1 MKRVVE
7 PPLEALDRLRQPL
20 TLGERQVLDMFCRTL
35 PPEWEIYIQ
44 PHLNGL
50 RPDFVLLNPKV
61 GIGVFEVKDWNLD
74 AREYFVK
81 SLGNGRSELWSSDGA
96 KRYSVERSNPFTAV
110 ARYKERIFNLYCPRL
125 EQKNGFAAITAGV
138 IFPYADAA
146 RVRLLQAPFLSDG
159 EAVHADRYWPVGG
172 REELT
177 RGDVSKIFPEAFRTS
192 SGVMRPELADD
203 LRGWLV
209 EPDFAA
215 EQRRPLELDA
225 EQRKLAE
232 TRTRTGFR
240 RIKGPAG
247 SGKSLVLA
255 ARAARLVSEGKSVL
269 VVSYNITLWHYLRD
283 LVVRGIE
290 QRGRLDNL
298 EFKHFHDWCKEACLE
313 ADLAEQYY
321 ALFAPIR
328 RIEESSASDEDKE
341 KRIAQLRGA
350 ILDEQV
356 PQLALRAATS
366 PDVRR
371 YDAILVDEGQ
381 DFRPLWW
388 NALKNVRAAD
398 GEMVLAADSMQ
409 DVYGTARSWT
419 EEAMH
424 GAGFSGDWARLEV
437 AYRLPRQAQRT
448 ARDFARA
455 FLPQEVVDL
464 PAVPQENLDIE
475 PCTLRWVQCSPREA
489 GKNCVDAIL
498 AMMRETGR
506 GGLANADI
514 TFICNDI
521 DFGRGVAEEL
531 ETYQD
536 GYAPIRVLHTF
547 ESDDRAG
554 KRKKMGFYMGDARI
568 KATTLHSFKG
578 WESRLLVVHV
588 GHADGEADMASIY
601 AALTRLKRS
610 PDGSWLT
617 VVCSAPEL
625 AAYGRSWSAGLEQ
638 VPAAGAVPLQVR
650 SVAELA
656 VVERP
661 AAVAA
666 PDTDPITELPTYGL
680 TGRDQVPLAILAR
693 VRALLAPAGIDVLD
707 IGHNQY
713 QEAYYFKR
721 QDAIARVNI
730 YYKASG
736 KISRVHPVQG
746 SELAAEVCQILSI
759 MVGRDLRSADTSA
772 APQFTRPFLAD
783 FHARL
788 LSKVETHDIS
798 VAAVS
803 EQQWRQ
809 RYTFMRGDVQATI
822 DVYYDGTGMFTVE
835 QPVSGTW
842 TSAPFVH
849 EVLGVVAE
857 SKVANEHV

>member
-1 MKRVVE
+1 
-7 PPLEALDRLRQPL
+7 
-20 TLGERQVLDMFCRTL
+20 MFCRTL

-74 AREYFVK
+74 ARDYFVK
-81 SLGNGRSELWSSDGA
+81 ALGNGRSELWSSDGV
-96 KRYSVERSNPFTAV
+96 KRYSVERSNPFTAA

-125 EQKNGFAAITAGV
+125 EQRNGFAAITAGV
-138 IFPYADAA
+138 IFPYADAE

-159 EAVHADRYWPVGG
+159 EAAHADRYWPVGG
-172 REELT
+172 REEVS
-177 RGDVSKIFPEAFRTS
+177 RGDIAKIFPEAFRTS

-283 LVVRGIE
+283 LVVRGID

-298 EFKHFHDWCKEACLE
+298 EFKHFHDWCKEVCLD
-313 ADLAEQYY
+313 ADLGEQYH

-341 KRIAQLRGA
+341 TLIARLRGP

-356 PQLALRAATS
+356 PQLALRAAAS
-366 PDVRR
+366 PDVKR
-371 YDAILVDEGQ
+371 YDAILLDEGQ

-388 NALKNVRAAD
+388 NALKNVRVDD

-437 AYRLPRQAQRT
+437 VYRLPRQAQRA

-455 FLPQEVVDL
+455 FLPREVVDL
-464 PAVPQENLDIE
+464 PAVPQENLEIE
-475 PCTLRWVQCSPREA
+475 PCTLRWVQCSPGEA

-498 AMMRETGR
+498 SMMRETGQ

-625 AAYGRSWSAGLEQ
+625 AAYGRSWNSTHGQ
-638 VPAAGAVPLQVR
+638 VNAAERVLPPQDHVEAAGPSEAQHR
-650 SVAELA
+650 MG
-656 VVERP
+656 P
-661 AAVAA
+661 ASLMQENA
-666 PDTDPITELPTYGL
+666 TGLPTFGL
-680 TGRDQVPLAILAR
+680 TGEHVVPLAILAE
-693 VRALLAPAGIDVLD
+693 VRELLASSGVEVLD
-707 IGHNQY
+707 IGHHQY
-713 QEAYYFKR
+713 QEAYYLKR
-721 QDAIARVNI
+721 QEESGRVNI
-730 YYKASG
+730 YYKANGVVSG
-736 KISRVHPVQG
+736 VLPTQKNDLAAEAAKTLVSLVGKTVGRPRLSQG
-746 SELAAEVCQILSI
+746 SE
-759 MVGRDLRSADTSA
+759 
-772 APQFTRPFLAD
+772 FTRPFLAE
-783 FHARL
+783 FHTRL
-788 LSKVETHDIS
+788 ISAAEQIDIS
-798 VAAVS
+798 VSAVS
-803 EQQWRQ
+803 EQSWCQ
-809 RYTFMRGDVQATI
+809 RYSFARGPMQATV
-822 DVYYDGTGMFTVE
+822 DVYYDGHGMFTTDL
-835 QPVSGTW
+835 PVPGTW
-842 TSAPFVH
+842 NSAPFVQ
-849 EVLGVVAE
+849 EVLGIVAS
-857 SKVANEHV
+857 SKGLG